1 MIEDTLLAQEPLIRA
16 VFFFGML
23 GIMALWEW
31 LAPSR
36 CLSVSKPL
44 RWGSNLG
51 LMMLDTVLLRAVFP
65 LAAVGFAA
73 IAVEQ
78 GWGGFNVVELPG
90 WLVILLSVIA
100 LDLVIYW
107 QHVMFHAL
115 PTLWRFHKVHHADR
129 DFDVTTGLRFHPIE
143 IFLSMGIKIAAI
155 TLLGAPPVAVLIFE
169 VLLNATA
176 MFNHGNVSLPHS
188 VDRLLR
194 WVLVTPDMHRVHHS
208 VIVQET
214 NSNYGFNL
222 PWWDY
227 LFGTY
232 RASSAQGNQG
242 ITIGL
247 LEYQDT
253 LRVAQLPWMLLL
265 PFSSSVLLS
274 SLSAPELVDVE
285 AETTPDSLST
295 LDHLHE

>member
-1 MIEDTLLAQEPLIRA
+1 MLEDTLLVQEPLIRS
-16 VFFFGML
+16 VFFFGIL
-23 GIMALWEW
+23 GIMALWER
-31 LAPSR
+31 LSPSR
-36 CLSVSKPL
+36 RLSVSKPL

-51 LMMLDTVLLRAVFP
+51 LVVLNTVLLRAGFP

-73 IAVEQ
+73 IAAEQ
-78 GWGGFNVVELPG
+78 GWGLLNVVALPG
-90 WLVILLSVIA
+90 WLAILLSVMA

-115 PTLWRFHKVHHADR
+115 PTLWRLHKVHHADR

-155 TLLGAPPVAVLIFE
+155 ALLGAPPVAVLIFE

-176 MFNHGNVSLPHS
+176 MFNHGNVSLPRS

-194 WVLVTPDMHRVHHS
+194 WVVVTPDMHRIHHS

-232 RASSAQGNQG
+232 RARPAKGNQG
-242 ITIGL
+242 MTIGL
-247 LEYQDT
+247 TEYQNT
-253 LRVAQLPWMLLL
+253 LRVAQLPWVLLL
-265 PFSSSVLLS
+265 PFSRQTDDTTLS
-274 SLSAPELVDVE
+274 SRPKAG
-285 AETTPDSLST
+285 
-295 LDHLHE
+295 

>member
-1 MIEDTLLAQEPLIRA
+1 MIEETLLAQEPLIRS
-16 VFFFGML
+16 VFFFGVL
-23 GIMALWEW
+23 GIMALWERI
-31 LAPSR
+31 APSR
-36 CLSVSKPL
+36 RLSVSKPL

-51 LMMLDTVLLRAVFP
+51 LVVLNTVLLRAVFP

-73 IAVEQ
+73 LAAEQ
-78 GWGGFNVVELPG
+78 GWGFFNVLALPSG
-90 WLVILLSVIA
+90 LAILLSVLV

-115 PTLWRFHKVHHADR
+115 PTLWRLHKVHHADR

-155 TLLGAPPVAVLIFE
+155 ALLGAPPVAVLIFE
-169 VLLNATA
+169 ILLNATA
-176 MFNHGNVSLPHS
+176 MFNHGNVSLPRP

-194 WVLVTPDMHRVHHS
+194 WFTVTPDMHRVHHS
-208 VIVQET
+208 VIPQET

-232 RASSAQGNQG
+232 RARPAEGNQG
-242 ITIGL
+242 MTIGL
-247 LEYQDT
+247 AEYQKT
-253 LRVAQLPWMLLL
+253 LQVAQLPWMLLL
-265 PFSSSVLLS
+265 PFGR
-274 SLSAPELVDVE
+274 
-285 AETTPDSLST
+285 
-295 LDHLHE
+295 

>member
-1 MIEDTLLAQEPLIRA
+1 MLEDTLLVQEPLIRS
-16 VFFFGML
+16 VFFFGIL
-23 GIMALWEW
+23 GIMALWER
-31 LAPSR
+31 LSPSR
-36 CLSVSKPL
+36 RLSVSKPL

-51 LMMLDTVLLRAVFP
+51 LVVLNTVLLRAGFP

-73 IAVEQ
+73 IAAEQ
-78 GWGGFNVVELPG
+78 GWGLFNVVALPG
-90 WLVILLSVIA
+90 WLAILLSVMA

-115 PTLWRFHKVHHADR
+115 PTLWRLHKVHHADR
-129 DFDVTTGLRFHPIE
+129 DFDVTTGLRFHPVE

-155 TLLGAPPVAVLIFE
+155 ALLGAPPVAVLIFE

-176 MFNHGNVSLPHS
+176 MFNHGNVSLPRS

-194 WVLVTPDMHRVHHS
+194 WVVVTPDMHRIHHS

-232 RASSAQGNQG
+232 RARPAKGNQG
-242 ITIGL
+242 MTIGL
-247 LEYQDT
+247 TEYQNT
-253 LRVAQLPWMLLL
+253 LRVAQLPWVLLL
-265 PFSSSVLLS
+265 PFSRQTDDTTLS
-274 SLSAPELVDVE
+274 SRPKAG
-285 AETTPDSLST
+285 
-295 LDHLHE
+295 

>member
-1 MIEDTLLAQEPLIRA
+1 MLEDTLLVQEPLIRS
-16 VFFFGML
+16 VFFFGIL
-23 GIMALWEW
+23 GIMALWER
-31 LAPSR
+31 LSPSR
-36 CLSVSKPL
+36 RLSVSKPL

-51 LMMLDTVLLRAVFP
+51 LVVLNTVLLRAGFP

-73 IAVEQ
+73 IAAEQ
-78 GWGGFNVVELPG
+78 GWGLLNVVALPG
-90 WLVILLSVIA
+90 WLAILLSVMA

-115 PTLWRFHKVHHADR
+115 PTLWRLHKVHHADR
-129 DFDVTTGLRFHPIE
+129 DFDVTTGLRFHPVE

-155 TLLGAPPVAVLIFE
+155 ALLGAPPVAVLIFE

-176 MFNHGNVSLPHS
+176 MFNHGNVSLPRS

-194 WVLVTPDMHRVHHS
+194 WVVVTPDMHRIHHS

-232 RASSAQGNQG
+232 RARPAKGNQG
-242 ITIGL
+242 MTIGL
-247 LEYQDT
+247 TEYQNT
-253 LRVAQLPWMLLL
+253 LRVAQLPWVLLL
-265 PFSSSVLLS
+265 PFSRQTDDTTLS
-274 SLSAPELVDVE
+274 SRPKAG
-285 AETTPDSLST
+285 
-295 LDHLHE
+295 

>member
-1 MIEDTLLAQEPLIRA
+1 MLEDTLLAQELLLRS
-16 VFFFGML
+16 VFCFGIL
-23 GIMALWEW
+23 GIMTLWERHF
-31 LAPSR
+31 PSR
-36 CLSVSKPL
+36 RLSVSSSL

-51 LMMLDTVLLRAVFP
+51 LVVLNTVLLRAGFP
-65 LAAVGFAA
+65 LAAVGFAGLS
-73 IAVEQ
+73 VEQ
-78 GWGGFNVVELPG
+78 GWGLFNVLELPG
-90 WLVILLSVIA
+90 WLVILPSVMV

-115 PTLWRFHKVHHADR
+115 PTLWRLHKVHHADR

-143 IFLSMGIKIAAI
+143 IFLSMGIKVAAI
-155 TLLGAPPVAVLIFE
+155 ALLGAPPVAVLIFE

-176 MFNHGNVSLPHS
+176 MFNHGNVSLPRPL
-188 VDRLLR
+188 DRLLR
-194 WVLVTPDMHRVHHS
+194 WVVVTPDMHRVHHS

-232 RASSAQGNQG
+232 RARPAKGNQG
-242 ITIGL
+242 MTIGL
-247 LEYQDT
+247 TEYQNT

-265 PFSSSVLLS
+265 PFGKQTDDTTLLYRS
-274 SLSAPELVDVE
+274 KVG
-285 AETTPDSLST
+285 
-295 LDHLHE
+295 

>member
-1 MIEDTLLAQEPLIRA
+1 MLEDTLLVQEPLIRS
-16 VFFFGML
+16 VFFFGIL
-23 GIMALWEW
+23 GIMALWER
-31 LAPSR
+31 LSPSR
-36 CLSVSKPL
+36 RLSVSRPL

-51 LMMLDTVLLRAVFP
+51 LVVLNTVLLRAVFP

-78 GWGGFNVVELPG
+78 GWGLFNVVALPG
-90 WLVILLSVIA
+90 WLAILLSVMA

-115 PTLWRFHKVHHADR
+115 PTLWRLHKVHHADR
-129 DFDVTTGLRFHPIE
+129 DFDVTTGLRFHPVE

-155 TLLGAPPVAVLIFE
+155 ALLGAPPVAVLIFE

-176 MFNHGNVSLPHS
+176 MFNHGNVSLPRS

-194 WVLVTPDMHRVHHS
+194 WVVVTPDMHRIHHS

-232 RASSAQGNQG
+232 RARPAKGNQG
-242 ITIGL
+242 MTIGL
-247 LEYQDT
+247 TEYQNT
-253 LRVAQLPWMLLL
+253 LRVAQLPWVLLL
-265 PFSSSVLLS
+265 PFSRQTDDTTLS
-274 SLSAPELVDVE
+274 SRPKAG
-285 AETTPDSLST
+285 
-295 LDHLHE
+295 

>member
-1 MIEDTLLAQEPLIRA
+1 MLEDTLLVQEPLIRS
-16 VFFFGML
+16 VFFFGIL
-23 GIMALWEW
+23 GIMALWER
-31 LAPSR
+31 LSPSR
-36 CLSVSKPL
+36 RLSVSKPL

-51 LMMLDTVLLRAVFP
+51 LVVLNTVLLRAGFP

-73 IAVEQ
+73 IAAEQ
-78 GWGGFNVVELPG
+78 GWGLFNVVALPG
-90 WLVILLSVIA
+90 WLAILLSVMA

-115 PTLWRFHKVHHADR
+115 PTLWRLHKVHHADR

-155 TLLGAPPVAVLIFE
+155 ALLGAPPVAVLIFE

-176 MFNHGNVSLPHS
+176 MFNHGNVSLPRS

-194 WVLVTPDMHRVHHS
+194 WVVVTPDMHRIHHS
-208 VIVQET
+208 VITQET

-232 RASSAQGNQG
+232 RARPAKGNQG
-242 ITIGL
+242 MTIGL
-247 LEYQDT
+247 TEYQNT

-265 PFSSSVLLS
+265 PFGR
-274 SLSAPELVDVE
+274 
-285 AETTPDSLST
+285 
-295 LDHLHE
+295 